1 MPKVYVNGKLVELDE
16 AAIPAAD
23 SGFLYGVGL
32 FETMRCVHGRLFAI
46 EAHLNRL
53 LASARALGVPCALGR
68 DELAEAIYRTL
79 EANGLSDARIR
90 LTLSGGVQRA
100 DGALPT
106 LVVTAGPLG
115 GYPTEHYDKGVRV
128 VLSDFRQNVQDPTTG
143 HKTTSFFPRLLAL
156 QQAHA
161 KGAAE
166 ALWFTHGGLLAEGC
180 ISNVFLVKD
189 GTLRTPRLQT
199 PIMPGVARRHVLTL
213 AGEMGISAA
222 EEDLTIDNLLAAD
235 EVFLTNVIMLV
246 LPVVGVEAHTVG
258 EGRPGPI
265 TRRLSQ
271 RLCEITEGTDETE
284 NRP

>member
-1 MPKVYVNGKLVELDE
+1 MPKVYVNGNLVELDE

-23 SGFLYGVGL
+23 IGFLYGVGL
-32 FETMRCVHGRLFAI
+32 FETMRCVRGRLFAL
-46 EAHLNRL
+46 EAHLDRL
-53 LASARALGVPCALGR
+53 LASAAALGVACNLGR
-68 DELAEAIYRTL
+68 DDLTEAIYRTL

-90 LTLSGGVQRA
+90 LTLSGGVQPQDRSE
-100 DGALPT
+100 PT

-115 GYPTEHYDKGVRV
+115 DYPAEHYDKGVRV
-128 VLSDFRQNVQDPTTG
+128 VLSDFRQNAQDPTTG

-180 ISNVFLVKD
+180 IANVFLVKG

-213 AGEMGISAA
+213 AGEMGVSAA
-222 EEDLTIDNLLAAD
+222 EEDLTIDDLLAAD

-258 EGRPGPI
+258 EDRPGPI

-271 RLCEITEGTDETE
+271 RLREIIEGTDETG